1 MTAMPPS
8 EVQRRAYNRHAVA
21 SLKAYKERMER
32 MKATR
37 RFPSNPM
44 DSDWFPPKSIHD
56 NRTRMCYIVWYV
68 RKFGERGGTIF
79 NHKNV
84 PDAIAEELKRNGI
97 EITARSVKHGL
108 DLGQKWDWFTQQI
121 HGKRTISVEL
131 LTSHPGIE
139 PPKITAARPVI
150 GATKAAPT
158 AGAATAAPTDVRPV
172 STTPREPAQV
182 AARLDRIHFGEE
194 QPSPVTHRAPADGP
208 ATGPAKAAR
217 EVIARSTAT
226 ATTARRLGAPP
237 LPKPPPE
244 PAREAYREAEL
255 LACIFRFEDEDLD
268 AAKAWVDQVIEQLT
282 PEPE

>member
-8 EVQRRAYNRHAVA
+8 EVQRRAYSRHSAA
-21 SLKAYKERMER
+21 SLKAYKDRMER

-44 DSDWFPPKSIHD
+44 DSDWFPPKSLHD
-56 NRTRMCYIVWYV
+56 NRTRMCYIVWYI

-97 EITARSVKHGL
+97 DITARSIKHGL
-108 DLGQKWDWFTQQI
+108 DLGQKWDWFTQ
-121 HGKRTISVEL
+121 HVRGKRTISVEL

-139 PPKITAARPVI
+139 PPKVTAARPVI

-158 AGAATAAPTDVRPV
+158 AGAATAAPIDVRPV
-172 STTPREPAQV
+172 STVPREPAQV
-182 AARLDRIHFGEE
+182 AARLDRIVFGEE
-194 QPSPVTHRAPADGP
+194 KGAPVTHTARPAQTDSGP
-208 ATGPAKAAR
+208 ASAAR
-217 EVIARSTAT
+217 EVIAKSTAT
-226 ATTARRLGAPP
+226 TTARRLGAPP

-244 PAREAYREAEL
+244 PPRRAYREDEL
-255 LACIFRFEDEDLD
+255 LACLFRFEDEDL
-268 AAKAWVDQVIEQLT
+268 AAANAWVDQVIEQLT